1 MGFNMSE
8 QELIIQIKNELT
20 NKKMKLAT
28 AESAS
33 CGYLANLIG
42 SVSGISKV
50 YNGGTIVYSE
60 LAKNRILKIS
70 KRLLRKYGT
79 ISKECVEKMVT
90 KTAYIL
96 KSTNVIA
103 ISGNA
108 GPDGIENK
116 DVGCFYCGI
125 MVDGRITVDMVEV
138 DKKLNRDQ
146 MRSKIVEYCL
156 QKMLDELKKLK

>member
-1 MGFNMSE
+1 MSE
-8 QELIIQIKNELT
+8 QELIIEIKNELN

-42 SVSGISKV
+42 SIPGISSI
-50 YNGGTIVYSE
+50 YNGGVIVYSE
-60 LAKNRILKIS
+60 LAKNKILKIS
-70 KRLLRKYGT
+70 KKLLNKYGT

-90 KTAYIL
+90 KTSKIL
-96 KSTNVIA
+96 NATNVIV

-108 GPDGIENK
+108 GPSQIENK
-116 DVGCFYCGI
+116 DIGCFYCGI
-125 MVDGRITVDMVEV
+125 MVDGRTTVDLVEI
-138 DKKLNRDQ
+138 DKKLNRNE

-156 QKMLDELKKLK
+156 IKMIDELKKLK